1 MSHHMTRI
9 HALSPL
15 SRFSR
20 FPLACLTALATTG
33 LTSVASQAQ
42 TLPSPPVSPTPV
54 VKYEYDAVGNPTKTV
69 VAPSTLGL
77 TTSTTYDSLYRPKT
91 STDPKAG
98 VVTLDYNGADRLTK
112 VTDPRSL
119 ITQYP
124 RNGLGDATSLISP
137 ETGTAGHTFDAA
149 GNLKTRT
156 DSRSVLSTYT
166 YDVLNR
172 PTRVVHS
179 QTGFTSETHNW
190 AYDQTGTGYANGVN
204 RLTSTTHPTG
214 RTQYQYDAQGRITSD
229 AQRIN
234 AATGANTANITR
246 TVSYTYDAAGKVTSI
261 TYPSGRKLT
270 IAYNSGGQPSSISLA
285 KDGTSAATAL
295 ISNIQ
300 WEPFGA
306 PRSWNWQMA
315 TGTQAQS
322 WSYDTNGRLTR
333 YRLGDRVR
341 DLAYDAADRLT
352 GYTHYNAATAAAVPS
367 LNQSFSY
374 DELGRISSSTVGTSS
389 TAISYDANGNR
400 VTSQLNTTASNY
412 TTPTTNNRLTATTNP
427 ARTITYDSAG
437 NPTGIT
443 GDTAS
448 SYTATYNLAGR
459 LATLTKAGATTTYA
473 YDNDGRRIRKF
484 ISSGTGAGAA
494 STVLFAYDQND
505 QLIGEYS
512 STGAAIR
519 EYVWLGNMPIAIFT
533 PDTVA
538 TNPPLVY
545 YVHTDHLN
553 TPRVVVN
560 KANQIRWRW
569 LAEPF
574 GTTAPENNPASL
586 GVFTQNLRFPGQYA
600 DQESGL
606 FYNHWRYFDPAT
618 GRYTQSDPI
627 GLKGGMNTYSY
638 VGSAP
643 TGYVDPFGLEKII
656 LLGPNDFAMQSAAAR
671 DPDIPD
677 ALVVYSHGN
686 ESLIGDFR
694 DNPAKPRLLGP
705 KDAADLIRA
714 SGKWKPEMSVTVKA
728 CNVASESCTGHLWWE
743 TCVPS
748 FTQKL
753 ANELRVPVT
762 GPNGYYE
769 VRPSWGGG
777 YGYTGVYSW
786 SWGGFTGAPRQWVTH
801 TPKP

>member
-1 MSHHMTRI
+1 MNFKHHPHLIAT
-9 HALSPL
+9 AAWL
-15 SRFSR
+15 
-20 FPLACLTALATTG
+20 ALATSPHG
-33 LTSVASQAQ
+33 LVAQ
-42 TLPSPPVSPTPV
+42 TLPTPPVSPTPV
-54 VKYEYDAVGNPTKTV
+54 VNYEYDAVGNPTKTV
-69 VAPSTLGL
+69 VAPSALGL

-124 RNGLGDATSLISP
+124 RNGLGDATGLISP
-137 ETGTAGHTFDAA
+137 DTGTASHTFDAA

-172 PTRVVHS
+172 PTRVAHS
-179 QTGFTSETHNW
+179 KTGFTTETHNW

-204 RLTSTTHPTG
+204 RLTSSTSPTG

-234 AATGANTANITR
+234 ATTGANTANITR
-246 TVSYTYDAAGKVTSI
+246 TVSYAYDTAGKVTSI

-270 IAYNSGGQPSSISLA
+270 IAYNSGGQPSTVSLA

-306 PRSWNWQMA
+306 PRSWDWQMA

-333 YRLGDRVR
+333 YRLGDSVR
-341 DLAYDAADRLT
+341 DLTYDAADRLT
-352 GYTHYNAATAAAVPS
+352 AYTHYNASTAAATPS

-374 DELGRISSSTVGTSS
+374 DELGRISAATVGTSTTS
-389 TAISYDANGNR
+389 ISYDANGNR
-400 VTSQLNTTASNY
+400 ITTNLNATASSY
-412 TTPTTNNRLTATTNP
+412 TTPATNNRLAVTTNP
-427 ARTITYDSAG
+427 ARTITYDNAG

-448 SYTATYNLAGR
+448 AYTATYNLAGR
-459 LATLTKAGATTTYA
+459 LATLTKGGATTTYA

-519 EYVWLGNMPIAIFT
+519 EFVWLGNTPIAIFT
-533 PDTVA
+533 PDSVA

-574 GTTAPENNPASL
+574 GTTAPETNPSAL

-600 DQESGL
+600 DAESGL
-606 FYNHWRYFDPAT
+606 YYNHWRYFDPST

-627 GLKGGMNTYSY
+627 GLAGGSFSTYDY
-638 VGSAP
+638 VNGQP
-643 TGYVDPFGLEKII
+643 TSFVDPDGLRN
-656 LLGPNDFAMQSAAAR
+656 LRPAQPGGNAYNRRQWNRHGPKPFDRPNGEGTSSAWESGAEMFTP
-671 DPDIPD
+671 DPDEGDYRLRCLRWECSDNSCTPGKLASD
-677 ALVVYSHGN
+677 FMPPAVY
-686 ESLIGDFR
+686 
-694 DNPAKPRLLGP
+694 
-705 KDAADLIRA
+705 KDAAPAGCKCVQDALGPIFNPPQIDPYQDLPDLY
-714 SGKWKPEMSVTVKA
+714 GKYRRSDGQLGRT
-728 CNVASESCTGHLWWE
+728 
-743 TCVPS
+743 
-748 FTQKL
+748 
-753 ANELRVPVT
+753 LR
-762 GPNGYYE
+762 
-769 VRPSWGGG
+769 SW
-777 YGYTGVYSW
+777 
-786 SWGGFTGAPRQWVTH
+786 R
-801 TPKP
+801 